1 MTRPVIPQIV
11 LVRVATSGGPYRVG
25 ETLSVAYVEASAGR
39 LLAHEPAG
47 TTPLD
52 ERDTMLPETISAV
65 VIRAAEPFASGETL
79 AFAFVDPA
87 FARIHRVASPPPLG
101 YVERRDPMRS
111 LADGD
116 SMRAGSALNG
126 LPASAGSPASVTLG
140 ASGQKAPA
148 NGASPSPNDATG
160 TTALPPSN
168 ETGRVS
174 LRLRDPS
181 EAAVAPIPAPRSEPT
196 VSRPADASGLSDLVA
211 AALLP
216 HTAPSRGSVVA
227 APSPDSVIVA
237 PSPGIPT
244 LVGGSRSDMADASG
258 QLVDARADA
267 NGGRDVSGRPMT
279 NDVWSALHEHC
290 EAATADRDRANGPG
304 AGRLAEAT
312 YAGLLLRSQ
321 WSDDRSRRVAQ
332 VTTRLF
338 AIDRL
343 GWFRHALAIRLL
355 LADDIACGDQAVQR
369 DAIRHLHA
377 VRLAANEALGRPLL
391 AASMPNFAVSA
402 AWLESIETPATARA
416 LAGLRNAIET
426 SATDDPPPAPSEP
439 RRSLGT
445 IGRSELAAAPAG
457 SVDALLPLLVTTE
470 FASDDVT
477 AAARAYRQEALDA
490 FAQVA
495 DASEAVRLNAMARA
509 NRALDDRLSVLVRA
523 IGEAHDGLAVA

>member
-1 MTRPVIPQIV
+1 MTRPVIPQII
-11 LVRVATSGGPYRVG
+11 LVRVATSGGPYRVD

-39 LLAHEPAG
+39 LLAHGAAG

-87 FARIHRVASPPPLG
+87 FARIHRVASPPPFG

-116 SMRAGSALNG
+116 PTRADSIMNG
-126 LPASAGSPASVTLG
+126 LPASAGSPASAMLA

-148 NGASPSPNDATG
+148 NGASPSPDDATG
-160 TTALPPSN
+160 PTVLPPSD
-168 ETGRVS
+168 ETQRVPQ
-174 LRLRDPS
+174 RLRDAS
-181 EAAVAPIPAPRSEPT
+181 EAAVAPIPAPRSGPT
-196 VSRPADASGLSDLVA
+196 VSLPADPAGLADSVA
-211 AALLP
+211 AAPLP
-216 HTAPSRGSVVA
+216 DSAPSRNAVVA
-227 APSPDSVIVA
+227 APSPDSVIVV
-237 PSPGIPT
+237 PGIPA
-244 LVGGSRSDMADASG
+244 LVRESGSDLADTSG
-258 QLVDARADA
+258 LLIDARMEAD
-267 NGGRDVSGRPMT
+267 GGRDVSGRPTT
-279 NDVWSALHEHC
+279 NDVRSTFNVRG
-290 EAATADRDRANGPG
+290 EAATVDRDRANAPG

-312 YAGLLLRSQ
+312 YVGLLLRSQ
-321 WSDDRSRRVAQ
+321 WSDDRARRVAQ

-355 LADDIACGDQAVQR
+355 LADEIACGDPAVER

-377 VRLAANEALGRPLL
+377 VRTAATEALGRPLL

-416 LAGLRNAIET
+416 LAGLRKAIET
-426 SATDDPPPAPSEP
+426 SATDDRPPAPREP
-439 RRSLGT
+439 RRSLGA

-477 AAARAYRQEALDA
+477 TAARAYRHEALDA

-509 NRALDDRLSVLVRA
+509 NRALDDRLSVLVRT